1 MSKLMNVNVI
11 DVLSQISKINTK
23 HYQETDFAL
32 DNEIFREAV
41 ISDKDEQKHFIWI
54 TRRCGTNT
62 LRESRIFVEDSYD
75 RNVLEFYSENEQ
87 VFAYYVDITGLN
99 KNNNIIGNIYECN
112 LHELNNLLKNNSFK
126 TKSYVYY
133 FENETVTREE
143 DEYNYDWLSSVKE
156 SNEFGKYLG
165 YDIEVHDEYELKNL
179 LQEIRKKRNKQKE
192 VNIAN
197 ILKKVEKENEI

>member
-99 KNNNIIGNIYECN
+99 KNNNIIGNIYDCYCT
-112 LHELNNLLKNNSFK
+112 S
-126 TKSYVYY
+126 
-133 FENETVTREE
+133 
-143 DEYNYDWLSSVKE
+143 
-156 SNEFGKYLG
+156 
-165 YDIEVHDEYELKNL
+165 
-179 LQEIRKKRNKQKE
+179 
-192 VNIAN
+192 
-197 ILKKVEKENEI
+197 LKK

>member
-32 DNEIFREAV
+32 DNEIFREAA

-54 TRRCGTNT
+54 TRRCRTNT
-62 LRESRIFVEDSYD
+62 LRESRIFIENSYD
-75 RNVLEFYSENEQ
+75 RNALEFYSENEQ

-99 KNNNIIGNIYECN
+99 KNNNIIGNISECN
-112 LHELNNLLKNNSFK
+112 LHELNDLLKNNSFK

>member
-32 DNEIFREAV
+32 DNEIFREAA

-62 LRESRIFVEDSYD
+62 LRESRIFIENSYD
-75 RNVLEFYSENEQ
+75 RNALEFYSENEQ

-112 LHELNNLLKNNSFK
+112 LHELNDLLKNNSFK

-143 DEYNYDWLSSVKE
+143 DEY
-156 SNEFGKYLG
+156 NEFGKYLG

-192 VNIAN
+192 VEFETL
-197 ILKKVEKENEI
+197 LKKVLISN